1 MEPELDKKK
10 KIGFCLNYTIE
21 KKRNLSQSHTF
32 HINNLFSFHLYKLD
46 TCFKELTFAG
56 KDSEW

>member
-21 KKRNLSQSHTF
+21 KKEPIAVSHIP
-32 HINNLFSFHLYKLD
+32 HK
-46 TCFKELTFAG
+46 
-56 KDSEW
+56 